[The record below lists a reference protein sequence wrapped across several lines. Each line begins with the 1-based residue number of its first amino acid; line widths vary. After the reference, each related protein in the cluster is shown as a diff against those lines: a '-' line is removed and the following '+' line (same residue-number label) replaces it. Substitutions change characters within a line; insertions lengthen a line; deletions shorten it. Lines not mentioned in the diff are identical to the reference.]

1 MTKKYE
7 PADLIRIHRAEI
19 LDEFTRLGFLR
30 PQVVSVTLKTE
41 FSAVLMAAQF
51 PTGIKPSDRAVI
63 ERNIGR
69 LIGKAVMLRDK
80 RNKHRDKIL
89 QAAELES
96 F

>member
-19 LDEFTRLGFLR
+19 HGEFTRLGFPK
-30 PQVVSVTLKTE
+30 PQVAPVTLGEE
-41 FSAVLMAAQF
+41 FSSVIMATYF
-51 PTGIKPSDRAVI
+51 PPDLTPNDLVI
-63 ERNIGR
+63 LKRNVSR
-69 LIGKAVMLRDK
+69 WLGKEIMLRDK